1 MKTEEY
7 VLQMDES
14 YDHNYIEVRGCDGGY
29 STSSY
34 INDIKHYDSLKL
46 AQLAVEALHC
56 RKPKMKVRI
65 LRLTLEEVK
74 DA

>member
-7 VLQMDES
+7 VLQMAES
-14 YDHNYIEVRGCDGGY
+14 YDHSYIEVRGHDGGY

-74 DA
+74 

>member
-14 YDHNYIEVRGCDGGY
+14 YDHSYIEVRGCDGGY
-29 STSSY
+29 FVSSY

-56 RKPKMKVRI
+56 REPKMKVRI

-74 DA
+74 